1 MPHGTPNGNPT
12 ATPVEN
18 LDAASTEKLTAA
30 QTERAA
36 ALDATDP
43 LAHVRDRFLLPE
55 GVVYLDGN
63 SLGALPAAVPPAVQD
78 AVHRQWGTDLIR
90 SWNANGWWEAPV
102 RTGDAVGRL
111 IGAEPGQVV
120 AGDSTSVQL
129 FNTLLAAA
137 RLRPGRRLIL
147 TDPDHFPTDQYIADS
162 VGRLLDL
169 EVRRVPARE
178 AAAVL
183 AAEGADVAVAAYAPV
198 DYRTGELYDMAALTA
213 AAHAAG
219 ALAHWDLCHAA
230 GALPIALD
238 AVAADFAVGCGY
250 KYLSGGPGAPAF
262 AYVAARHQQA
272 FDHPLTGWHGHD
284 QPFAMS
290 GTYAPAEGITRA
302 RIGTPALLSLVA
314 LEAALTAY
322 DGVDM
327 ASVRA
332 KSLSL
337 TGFFQEC
344 ADSLLD
350 GLGFTMATP
359 REPGRRG
366 SQVALRHPEAYPLVA
381 ALTARGVIG
390 DMRAPDLLRFGF
402 NALYLSHADVLHAV
416 RELRDIVLTGT
427 HRAAAYQQ
435 RPTVT

>member
-1 MPHGTPNGNPT
+1 MLN
-12 ATPVEN
+12 
-18 LDAASTEKLTAA
+18 
-30 QTERAA
+30 QRAA
-36 ALDATDP
+36 ELDSVDP
-43 LAHVRDRFLLPE
+43 LAHVRDRFTLPK
-55 GVVYLDGN
+55 GLVYLDGN
-63 SLGALPAAVPPAVQD
+63 SLGALPSAVPAAVED
-78 AVHRQWGTDLIR
+78 ALHRQWGTDLIR

-102 RTGDAVGRL
+102 RTGDAIGRL
-111 IGAEPGQVV
+111 IGAAPGQVV
-120 AGDSTSVQL
+120 VGDSTSVQL

-137 RLRPGRRLIL
+137 RLRPGRRLLL
-147 TDPDHFPTDQYIADS
+147 TDPDHFPTDQYVADS
-162 VGRLLDL
+162 VGRLLGL

-183 AAEGADVAVAAYAPV
+183 AAEGAQVAVAAYAPV

-219 ALAHWDLCHAA
+219 ALVHWDLCHAA
-230 GALPIALD
+230 GALPVELD
-238 AVAADFAVGCGY
+238 SIEADFAVGCGY

-262 AYVAARHQQA
+262 AYLAHRHQQD
-272 FDHPLTGWHGHD
+272 FDQPVTGWHGHAE
-284 QPFAMS
+284 PFAMS
-290 GTYAPAEGITRA
+290 GTYTPAPGITRA
-302 RIGTPALLSLVA
+302 RIGTPPLLSLIA

-327 ASVRA
+327 SAVRA

-344 ADSLLD
+344 VDALLD
-350 GLGFTMATP
+350 GLGFDLATP
-359 REPGRRG
+359 RDPRRRG

-402 NALYLSHADVLHAV
+402 NALYLTHADVLHAV
-416 RELRDIVLTGT
+416 EALRDVVTT
-427 HRAAAYQQ
+427 QAHRAPEFQQ

>member
-1 MPHGTPNGNPT
+1 MPTDTQTENLT
-12 ATPVEN
+12 AT
-18 LDAASTEKLTAA
+18 LID
-30 QTERAA
+30 RAA
-36 ALDATDP
+36 ALDSADP

-63 SLGALPAAVPPAVQD
+63 SLGALPAAVPPAVED
-78 AVHRQWGTDLIR
+78 ALHRQWGTDLIR
-90 SWNANGWWEAPV
+90 SWNTNGWWEAPG
-102 RTGDAVGRL
+102 RTGDALGLL
-111 IGAEPGQVV
+111 IGAAPGQVV
-120 AGDSTSVQL
+120 VGDSTSVQL

-137 RLRPGRRLIL
+137 RLRPGRRLLL

-162 VGRLLDL
+162 VARLLGL

-183 AAEGADVAVAAYAPV
+183 AAAGADVAVAAYAPV
-198 DYRTGELYDMAALTA
+198 DYRTGELYGMAELTA

-219 ALAHWDLCHAA
+219 ALMHWDLCHAA
-230 GALPIALD
+230 GAMPIGLD
-238 AVAADFAVGCGY
+238 SMEADFAIGCGY

-262 AYVAARHQQA
+262 AYVARRHQED
-272 FDHPLTGWHGHD
+272 FDHPVTGWHGHAE
-284 QPFAMS
+284 PFAMS
-290 GTYAPAEGITRA
+290 GTYAPAPGITRA
-302 RIGTPALLSLVA
+302 RIGTPPLLSLVA

-327 ASVRA
+327 EDVRA

-337 TGFFQEC
+337 TAFFQEC

-359 REPGRRG
+359 REPERRG
-366 SQVALRHPEAYPLVA
+366 SQVALSHPEAYPLVA

-402 NALYLSHADVLHAV
+402 NALYLTHADVLHGV
-416 RELRDIVLTGT
+416 RELRDIVSTGA
-427 HRAAAYQQ
+427 HRAPQFQQ

>member
-1 MPHGTPNGNPT
+1 M
-12 ATPVEN
+12 
-18 LDAASTEKLTAA
+18 L
-30 QTERAA
+30 TERAA
-36 ALDATDP
+36 ALDAADP
-43 LAHVRDRFLLPE
+43 LAHVRARFLLPE

-63 SLGALPAAVPPAVQD
+63 SLGALPAAVPAVVED

-90 SWNANGWWEAPV
+90 SWNGNGWWEAPI
-102 RTGDAVGRL
+102 RTGDTLGRL
-111 IGAEPGQVV
+111 IGAAPGQTVV
-120 AGDSTSVQL
+120 GDSTSVQL

-137 RLRPGRRLIL
+137 RMRPGRRLLL

-162 VGRLLDL
+162 VGRLLGLD
-169 EVRRVPARE
+169 VRRVPAHE

-183 AAEGADVAVAAYAPV
+183 AAEAGNVAVAAYAPV

-219 ALAHWDLCHAA
+219 ALMHWDLCHAA
-230 GALPIALD
+230 GALPVELD
-238 AVAADFAVGCGY
+238 SIEADFAVGCGY

-262 AYVAARHQQA
+262 AYVARRHQPD
-272 FDHPLTGWHGHD
+272 FDHPLTGWHGHAE
-284 QPFAMS
+284 PFAMA
-290 GTYAPAEGITRA
+290 GTYTPGADISRA
-302 RIGTPALLSLVA
+302 RISTPPLLSLLA
-314 LEAALTAY
+314 LEAALTAF

-327 ASVRA
+327 TAVRE
-332 KSLSL
+332 KNLSL

-344 ADSLLD
+344 ADELLD

-359 REPGRRG
+359 RDPARRG
-366 SQVALRHPEAYPLVA
+366 SQVALRHSEAYPLVA

-402 NALYLSHADVLHAV
+402 NALYVTHADVLHAV
-416 RELRDIVLTGT
+416 RELRAVVTDGDHHSTEF
-427 HRAAAYQQ
+427 RQ

>member
-1 MPHGTPNGNPT
+1 MPTT
-12 ATPVEN
+12 
-18 LDAASTEKLTAA
+18 STTTTLAD
-30 QTERAA
+30 RAA
-36 ALDATDP
+36 ALDAADA

-63 SLGALPAAVPPAVQD
+63 SLGALPAAVPAAVED

-102 RTGDAVGRL
+102 RTGDAIGRL
-111 IGAEPGQVV
+111 VGAAPGQVV

-137 RLRPGRRLIL
+137 RLRPGRRLLL

-162 VGRLLDL
+162 VGRLLGLD
-169 EVRRVPARE
+169 VRRVPARE

-183 AAEGADVAVAAYAPV
+183 AAEGRDVAVAAYAPV
-198 DYRTGELYDMAALTA
+198 DYRTGELHDMAALTA

-219 ALAHWDLCHAA
+219 ALVHWDLCHAA
-230 GALPIALD
+230 GALPVRLD
-238 AVAADFAVGCGY
+238 AIGADFAVGCGY

-262 AYVAARHQQA
+262 GYVAHRHQA
-272 FDHPLTGWHGHD
+272 EFDHPLTGWHGHAE
-284 QPFAMS
+284 PFAMS
-290 GTYAPAEGITRA
+290 GAYAPAPGITRA
-302 RIGTPALLSLVA
+302 RIGTPPLLSLIA

-322 DGVDM
+322 EGVDM
-327 ASVRA
+327 EALRA

-359 REPGRRG
+359 REPARRG
-366 SQVALRHPEAYPLVA
+366 SQVALRHPEAYPLIA

-402 NALYLSHADVLHAV
+402 NALYLTHADVLHAV
-416 RELRDIVLTGT
+416 GELRSIVTSEAHL
-427 HRAAAYQQ
+427 AAEHQQ

>member
-1 MPHGTPNGNPT
+1 MLTDPAGLTGL
-12 ATPVEN
+12 AT
-18 LDAASTEKLTAA
+18 
-30 QTERAA
+30 RAA
-36 ALDATDP
+36 ALDAADP
-43 LAHVRDRFLLPE
+43 LAAVRDRFLLPD

-63 SLGALPAAVPPAVQD
+63 SLGALPAAVPAAVED

-102 RTGDAVGRL
+102 RTGDAIGRL
-111 IGAEPGQVV
+111 VGAAPGQTV

-137 RLRPGRRLIL
+137 RLRPGRRLLL

-162 VGRLLDL
+162 VGRLLGLD
-169 EVRRVPARE
+169 VRRVPARD

-183 AAEGADVAVAAYAPV
+183 AAEAGNVAVAAYAPV

-219 ALAHWDLCHAA
+219 ALMHWDLCHAA
-230 GALPIALD
+230 GALPVGLD
-238 AVAADFAVGCGY
+238 AVQADFAVGCGY

-262 AYVAARHQQA
+262 AYVAHRHQEG
-272 FDHPLTGWHGHD
+272 FDHPLTGWHGHAE
-284 QPFAMS
+284 PFAMA
-290 GTYAPAEGITRA
+290 GTYTPAAHITRA
-302 RIGTPALLSLVA
+302 RIGTPALLSLIA
-314 LEAALTAY
+314 LEAALTAF
-322 DGVDM
+322 DGVEM
-327 ASVRA
+327 AAVRT

-344 ADSLLD
+344 ADLLLD
-350 GLGFTMATP
+350 GLGFTAATP
-359 REPGRRG
+359 RDPERRG
-366 SQVALRHPEAYPLVA
+366 SQVALRHAEAYPLVA

-402 NALYLSHADVLHAV
+402 NALYVTHADVLRAV
-416 RELRDIVLTGT
+416 AELRDITASGAHL
-427 HRAAAYQQ
+427 APAFQQ

>member
-1 MPHGTPNGNPT
+1 MLNQR
-12 ATPVEN
+12 AAE
-18 LDAASTEKLTAA
+18 LDAA
-30 QTERAA
+30 
-36 ALDATDP
+36 DP
-43 LAHVRDRFLLPE
+43 IAHVRDRFLLPK

-63 SLGALPAAVPPAVQD
+63 SLGALPAAVPAAVED

-90 SWNANGWWEAPV
+90 SWNGNGWWEAPV
-102 RTGDAVGRL
+102 RTGDAIGRL
-111 IGAEPGQVV
+111 IGAAPGQVV

-129 FNTLLAAA
+129 FNSLLAAA
-137 RLRPGRRLIL
+137 RLRPGRRLLL

-162 VGRLLDL
+162 VGRLLGLD
-169 EVRRVPARE
+169 VRRVPARE
-178 AAAVL
+178 APSVL
-183 AAEGADVAVAAYAPV
+183 AAEGEQVAVAAYAPV
-198 DYRTGELYDMAALTA
+198 DYRTGELHDMAALTT

-230 GALPIALD
+230 GALPIQLD
-238 AVAADFAVGCGY
+238 AIRADFAVGCGY

-262 AYVAARHQQA
+262 AYVAHRHQRD
-272 FDHPLTGWHGHD
+272 FDHPVTGWHGHAE
-284 QPFAMS
+284 PFAMS
-290 GTYAPAEGITRA
+290 GTYTPAPDITRA
-302 RIGTPALLSLVA
+302 RIGTPPLLSLIA

-327 ASVRA
+327 ASVRT

-344 ADSLLD
+344 ADVLLD
-350 GLGFTMATP
+350 GLGFTPATP
-359 REPGRRG
+359 REPERRG

-402 NALYLSHADVLHAV
+402 NALYLTHADVLHAV
-416 RELRDIVLTGT
+416 RELRDIVTTGA
-427 HRAAAYQQ
+427 HRAAEHQL

>member
-1 MPHGTPNGNPT
+1 MRSDTTPAGAPDQ
-12 ATPVEN
+12 AAAA
-18 LDAASTEKLTAA
+18 LDG
-30 QTERAA
+30 RAA
-36 ALDATDP
+36 ALDAADP
-43 LAHVRDRFLLPE
+43 LAPVRHRFLLPQ
-55 GVVYLDGN
+55 GIVYLDGN
-63 SLGALPAAVPPAVQD
+63 SLGALPAAVPAAVED

-90 SWNANGWWEAPV
+90 SWNANGWWDAPV
-102 RTGDAVGRL
+102 RTGDAIGRL
-111 IGAEPGQVV
+111 IGAAPGQVV

-137 RLRPGRRLIL
+137 RLRPGRRLLL

-169 EVRRVPARE
+169 EVRRVPAAE

-183 AAEGADVAVAAYAPV
+183 AAEGTDVAVAAYAPV
-198 DYRTGELYDMAALTA
+198 DYRTGELHDTAALTA

-230 GALPIALD
+230 GALPVELD
-238 AVAADFAVGCGY
+238 AMEADFAVGCGY

-262 AYVAARHQQA
+262 AYVATRHQHA
-272 FDHPLTGWHGHD
+272 FDHPVTGWHGHAE
-284 QPFAMS
+284 PFAMS
-290 GTYAPAEGITRA
+290 GTYAPADGITRA

-327 ASVRA
+327 ADVRA
-332 KSLSL
+332 KNLSL

-344 ADSLLD
+344 ADALLD

-359 REPGRRG
+359 RDPARRG

-402 NALYLSHADVLHAV
+402 NALYLTHADVLRAV
-416 RELRDIVLTGT
+416 RELRDVAVTGA
-427 HRAAAYQQ
+427 HRTDAHQQ

>member
-1 MPHGTPNGNPT
+1 M
-12 ATPVEN
+12 
-18 LDAASTEKLTAA
+18 
-30 QTERAA
+30 
-36 ALDATDP
+36 
-43 LAHVRDRFLLPE
+43 
-55 GVVYLDGN
+55 
-63 SLGALPAAVPPAVQD
+63 
-78 AVHRQWGTDLIR
+78 
-90 SWNANGWWEAPV
+90 
-102 RTGDAVGRL
+102 
-111 IGAEPGQVV
+111 
-120 AGDSTSVQL
+120 
-129 FNTLLAAA
+129 
-137 RLRPGRRLIL
+137 
-147 TDPDHFPTDQYIADS
+147 
-162 VGRLLDL
+162 
-169 EVRRVPARE
+169 
-178 AAAVL
+178 
-183 AAEGADVAVAAYAPV
+183 

-230 GALPIALD
+230 GALPVALD

-262 AYVAARHQQA
+262 AYVADRHQRA
-272 FDHPLTGWHGHD
+272 FDHPVTGWHGHAE
-284 QPFAMS
+284 PFAMA
-290 GTYAPAEGITRA
+290 GTYAPAAGITRA

-327 ASVRA
+327 QSVRA

-337 TGFFQEC
+337 TWFFQEC

-350 GLGFTMATP
+350 GMGFTMATP

-402 NALYLSHADVLHAV
+402 NALYVTHADVLHAV
-416 RELRDIVLTGT
+416 CALRDIVSTGA
-427 HRAAAYQQ
+427 HLAAVHQQ

>member
-1 MPHGTPNGNPT
+1 MLTETP
-12 ATPVEN
+12 
-18 LDAASTEKLTAA
+18 TEKLTE
-30 QTERAA
+30 TLIDRAA
-36 ALDATDP
+36 ALDSADP

-63 SLGALPAAVPPAVQD
+63 SLGALPAAVPPAVED

-90 SWNANGWWEAPV
+90 SWNTNGWWEAPV

-111 IGAEPGQVV
+111 IGAAPGQVV

-137 RLRPGRRLIL
+137 RLRPGRRLLL

-162 VGRLLDL
+162 VGRLLGLD
-169 EVRRVPARE
+169 VRRVPARQ
-178 AAAVL
+178 AATVL
-183 AAEGADVAVAAYAPV
+183 AAEGADIAVAAYAPV
-198 DYRTGELYDMAALTA
+198 DYRTGELYDMAELTA
-213 AAHAAG
+213 AAHDVG
-219 ALAHWDLCHAA
+219 ALMHWDLCHAA
-230 GALPIALD
+230 GAMPIGLD
-238 AVAADFAVGCGY
+238 SMEADFAVGCGY

-262 AYVAARHQQA
+262 AYVALRHQQD
-272 FDHPLTGWHGHD
+272 FDHPVTGWHGHAE
-284 QPFAMS
+284 PFAMS
-290 GTYAPAEGITRA
+290 GTYAPAPGITQA
-302 RIGTPALLSLVA
+302 RVGTPPLLSLVA

-327 ASVRA
+327 GDVRA

-337 TGFFQEC
+337 TAFLQEC

-350 GLGFTMATP
+350 SLGFTMATP
-359 REPGRRG
+359 REPERRG
-366 SQVALRHPEAYPLVA
+366 SQVSLSHPEAYPLVA

-402 NALYLSHADVLHAV
+402 NALYLTHADVLHGV
-416 RELRDIVLTGT
+416 RELRNIVSTGA
-427 HRAAAYQQ
+427 HRAAPYQQ

>member
-1 MPHGTPNGNPT
+1 MLN
-12 ATPVEN
+12 
-18 LDAASTEKLTAA
+18 
-30 QTERAA
+30 QRAA
-36 ALDATDP
+36 ALDAADP
-43 LAHVRDRFLLPE
+43 LARVRDRFTLPK
-55 GVVYLDGN
+55 GVTYLDGN
-63 SLGALPAAVPPAVQD
+63 SLGALPAAVPAAIED

-111 IGAEPGQVV
+111 IGAAPGQVV

-129 FNTLLAAA
+129 FNTLVAAA
-137 RLRPGRRLIL
+137 RLRPGRRLLL

-162 VGRLLDL
+162 VGRLLGLD
-169 EVRRVPARE
+169 VRRVPARE

-183 AAEGADVAVAAYAPV
+183 AAEGEQVAVAAYAPV

-230 GALPIALD
+230 GALPVRLD
-238 AVAADFAVGCGY
+238 AIEADFAVGCGY

-262 AYVAARHQQA
+262 AYVARRHQQD
-272 FDHPLTGWHGHD
+272 FDHPVTGWHGHAA
-284 QPFAMS
+284 PFSMS
-290 GTYAPAEGITRA
+290 GDYAPAPDITRA
-302 RIGTPALLSLVA
+302 RIGTPPLLSLVA
-314 LEAALTAY
+314 LEAALTAF

-327 ASVRA
+327 DDVRT

-344 ADSLLD
+344 ADELLD
-350 GLGFTMATP
+350 GLGFTLATP
-359 REPGRRG
+359 REPERRG

-402 NALYLSHADVLHAV
+402 NALYLTHADVLHAV
-416 RELRDIVLTGT
+416 EELRAIATSGA
-427 HRAAAYQQ
+427 HRAAEFQE